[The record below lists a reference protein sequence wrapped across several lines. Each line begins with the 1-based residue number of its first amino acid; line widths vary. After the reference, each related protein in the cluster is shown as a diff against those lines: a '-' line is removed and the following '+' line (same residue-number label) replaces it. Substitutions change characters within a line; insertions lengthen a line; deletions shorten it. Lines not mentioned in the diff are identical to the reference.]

1 MISHIVLCQLRDGVT
16 SDEIDGMMRK
26 TRTQLLKIP
35 EVKSIRCGRRIE
47 SPREW
52 GFFVSLEFESMER
65 LASFRANPL
74 STRYRDEIL
83 GPFII
88 AFSELNYEL
97 DPGKDVRFS

>member
-16 SDEIDGMMRK
+16 SADIDGMMRK
-26 TRTQLLKIP
+26 TRAQLLKIP

-47 SPREW
+47 SPHEW
-52 GFFVSLEFESMER
+52 GFFVTLEFESMER

-74 STRYRDEIL
+74 STQYRELIL
-83 GPFII
+83 GPHII